1 MPALFRSEARHL
13 YRSRHGIWYF
23 RWVVPVD
30 VRQRFPQLPAE
41 LKRSA
46 QTSNLRVAGRF
57 ARNLLSQLVS
67 TTAVGGPHMPRSP
80 ESRLA
85 AILGGLVKSPDA
97 QANSAVARHQ
107 VVPMVIERDAIT
119 GRVTRV
125 ESQPHDTPQALDLI
139 AEILR
144 AEQAVAPTHS
154 TGTARADAPAPVTAV
169 SILPVGNPKSF
180 LGDSITDYIAH
191 LERKNKHSKNTLH
204 YTWGPSLR
212 IFRELI
218 SEKRRAFGP
227 AGAAGTWDIQLQSI
241 TPELIDR
248 FMADF
253 WRYPTRQGKRPETND
268 AKEELVLGGEAQS
281 RANALKRLQHIGALL
296 TWLTKRNELDPAV
309 VGRLEAET
317 TGMAESREDTEQ
329 QVLDYDDEKDHD
341 EDGYVAFSAGD
352 LARLFHPEAYA
363 AHAAG
368 DAARYW
374 IPVLGRYT
382 GCRLNELAQAC
393 VRDVRTLDGIDCLF
407 VTSNEI
413 DANGAVV
420 PAALRKKRVKTKA
433 GRRTIPLHPE
443 VIRLG
448 FLDFVE
454 ERRQAKAKFLF
465 DLAWFKK
472 DAFGKYPSRDFRVLS
487 RAVGVWERRRKVFH
501 SFRATISQNLEGVA
515 LDPTLI
521 DRFLGHSIGTVRSK
535 HYNRNREGRT
545 LPLRQVHDALSRLPG
560 DLDIAAWSE
569 IKNSRSRQ
577 LKGIAA
583 RLGFGAPAVP
593 AQQRGES

>member
-30 VRQRFPQLPAE
+30 VRKRFPQLPAE

-46 QTSNLRVAGRF
+46 QTSNLRTAGRF
-57 ARNLLSQLVS
+57 ARDLLSQCLS
-67 TTAVGGPHMPRSP
+67 ITAVGGPHMHRSP

-97 QANSAVARHQ
+97 QADSAVARHE

-144 AEQAVAPTHS
+144 AEQAVAPTHP
-154 TGTARADAPAPVTAV
+154 TGIGRGDAPAAAV
-169 SILPVGNPKSF
+169 SILPLGNPKGF
-180 LGDSITDYIAH
+180 LGDSITDYVAH
-191 LERKNKHSKNTLH
+191 LERMNKHSKNTLH

-227 AGAAGTWDIQLQSI
+227 EGAAGTWDIQLQYI
-241 TPELIDR
+241 TPDLIDR
-248 FMADF
+248 FIADF
-253 WRYPTRQGKRPETND
+253 WRYPTRQGKRPETTD
-268 AKEELVLGGEAQS
+268 AKEDLALGGEAQS
-281 RANALKRLQHIGALL
+281 RANTLKRLRHIGALL
-296 TWLTKRNELDPAV
+296 TWMTKRKDLDPAV
-309 VGRLEAET
+309 AGRLEAET
-317 TGMAESREDTEQ
+317 AGMAESRENNDQ
-329 QVLDYDDEKDHD
+329 QLLDYDDEMDHD

-393 VRDVRTLDGIDCLF
+393 VRDVRILDGIDCLF
-407 VTSNEI
+407 VTSNEM
-413 DANGAVV
+413 DVNGVVV
-420 PAALRKKRVKTKA
+420 PAALRKKRVKTKS

-443 VIRLG
+443 LIRLG
-448 FLDFVE
+448 FLGFVE

-472 DAFGKYPSRDFRVLS
+472 DGFGKYPSRDFRVLS
-487 RAVGVWERRRKVFH
+487 RALGVWERRRKVFH

-515 LDPTLI
+515 LEPTLI

-545 LPLRQVHDALSRLPG
+545 LPLREVHDALSRLPG
-560 DLDIAAWSE
+560 DLNIAPWAE

-577 LKGIAA
+577 LKGVAA

-593 AQQRGES
+593 AQQQERES

>member
-23 RWVVPVD
+23 RLVVPVD

-57 ARNLLSQLVS
+57 ARDLLSQLLS
-67 TTAVGGPHMPRSP
+67 ITAVGGPHMPRSP

-97 QANSAVARHQ
+97 QADSAVVRHE
-107 VVPMVIERDAIT
+107 VVPMVIERDAVT

-144 AEQAVAPTHS
+144 AEQATAPPYS
-154 TGTARADAPAPVTAV
+154 TVMARADAPAPTVN
-169 SILPVGNPKSF
+169 IIPVGNPKGF
-180 LGDSITDYIAH
+180 LGDSIADYIAH
-191 LERKNKHSKNTLH
+191 LERKNTHSKNTLH

-218 SEKRRAFGP
+218 SDKRRVFGSE
-227 AGAAGTWDIQLQSI
+227 GVAGTWDIQLQSI

-248 FMADF
+248 FIADF
-253 WRYPTRQGKRPETND
+253 WRYPTRQGKRPETTD
-268 AKEELVLGGEAQS
+268 AKEDLALGGKAQS
-281 RANALKRLQHIGALL
+281 RANTLKRLRHIGALL
-296 TWLTKRNELDPAV
+296 TWMTTRKDLDPAV
-309 VGRLEAET
+309 ASRLEAET
-317 TGMAESREDTEQ
+317 AGMAESREDNDQ
-329 QVLDYDDEKDHD
+329 QLLDYDDETDND
-341 EDGYVAFSAGD
+341 EDGYVAFSAAD
-352 LARLFHPEAYA
+352 LSRLFHPEAYA

-393 VRDVRTLDGIDCLF
+393 VRDIRTLDGIDCLF
-407 VTSNEI
+407 VTSNEM

-448 FLDFVE
+448 FLEFVE
-454 ERRQAKAKFLF
+454 ERRRAKAKFLF

-472 DAFGKYPSRDFRVLS
+472 DGFGKYPSRDFRVLS
-487 RAVGVWERRRKVFH
+487 RALGVWERRRKVFH

-560 DLDIAAWSE
+560 DLDIAPWNE

-577 LKGIAA
+577 LKGVAA

-593 AQQRGES
+593 APQERES